1 MAVKFIAKDDTLED
15 FRLAFNDQSANHFG
29 DIANLSAS
37 ISSTN
42 LVDAMNET
50 INIATNTAGFI
61 LRDSTASTQQIGGGN
76 TLNVVGVTSEITAVV
91 SATDTL
97 TIGLPDDVTITG
109 NLTAS
114 GTGTHSLGT
123 IQVSGNTLSS
133 TDSTII
139 NINDTFRA
147 NAFESS
153 AGILHMDEFL
163 ASNST
168 YYPRIQ
174 STRSDKVLLFDAIPL
189 FNERIAFEGSS
200 EDDFETVLTVI
211 NPTADRTITLG
222 DESGT
227 VITTGSVGAI
237 TGTMITTGSLVT
249 GNYADDSITID
260 KMADDSVGQ
269 AQLKDVVDLQI
280 QNASGGILKQ
290 IFGAGS

>member
-15 FRLAFNDQSANHFG
+15 FRLAFNDQSANSFG
-29 DIANLSAS
+29 DIANLSGS

-50 INIATNTAGFI
+50 ITIATNTAGFI
-61 LRDSTASTQQIGGGN
+61 LRDSTSTTQQIGGGN

-133 TDSTII
+133 SNATTITV
-139 NINDTFRA
+139 NDILRA
-147 NAFESS
+147 NTIESQTGLVSIFES
-153 AGILHMDEFL
+153 
-163 ASNST
+163 ASGF
-168 YYPRIQ
+168 PEIQ
-174 STRSDKVLLFDAIPL
+174 SNRGDKVLLFDAIPL
-189 FNERIAFEGSS
+189 FNERIAFEGTTGN
-200 EDDFETVLTVI
+200 DFETVLNVTD
-211 NPTADRTITLG
+211 PTADRIITLG

-249 GNYADDSITID
+249 GNYANDSITLD

-280 QNASGGILKQ
+280 QNSSGGILKQ

>member
-114 GTGTHSLGT
+114 GSTHNLGT
-123 IQVSGNTLSS
+123 IQISGNTLSS
-133 TDSTII
+133 TDSTTIII
-139 NINDTFRA
+139 NDALTVNSPLVAGVTTINPA
-147 NAFESS
+147 GSS
-153 AGILHMDEFL
+153 NITSSTGFTVFDSTLVL
-163 ASNST
+163 AQN
-168 YYPRIQ
+168 
-174 STRSDKVLLFDAIPL
+174 KF
-189 FNERIAFEGSS
+189 IAFEGST
-200 EDDFETVLTVI
+200 DDNFETSLTVVD
-211 NPTADRTITLG
+211 PTADRILTLP
-222 DESGT
+222 DETGT
-227 VITTGSVGAI
+227 LITTGSVGAI

-249 GNYADDSITID
+249 GNYANDSITLD

>member
-15 FRLAFNDQSANHFG
+15 FRLAFNDQSANSFG
-29 DIANLSAS
+29 DIANLSGS

-50 INIATNTAGFI
+50 ITIATNTAGFT
-61 LRDSTASTQQIGGGN
+61 LSDSANNTQQIGGGN

-133 TDSTII
+133 SNATTITV
-139 NINDTFRA
+139 NDILRA
-147 NAFESS
+147 NTIESQTGLVS
-153 AGILHMDEFL
+153 IIETGGFPE
-163 ASNST
+163 
-168 YYPRIQ
+168 IQ
-174 STRSDKVLLFDAIPL
+174 SNRGDKVILFDAIPV
-189 FNERIAFEGSS
+189 FNERIAFEGTTP
-200 EDDFETVLTVI
+200 DDFETVLNVTD
-211 NPTADRTITLG
+211 PTADRVITLG
-222 DESGT
+222 DETGT

-249 GNYADDSITID
+249 GNYANDSITLD

-280 QNASGGILKQ
+280 QNSSGGILKQ

>member
-15 FRLAFNDQSANHFG
+15 FRLAFNDQSANSFG
-29 DIANLSAS
+29 DIANLSGS

-61 LRDSTASTQQIGGGN
+61 LRDSTSTTQQIGGGN

-133 TDSTII
+133 SNATTITV
-139 NINDTFRA
+139 NDILRA
-147 NAFESS
+147 NTIESQTGLVS
-153 AGILHMDEFL
+153 IIETGGFPE
-163 ASNST
+163 
-168 YYPRIQ
+168 IQ
-174 STRSDKVLLFDAIPL
+174 SNRGDKVLLFDAIPL
-189 FNERIAFEGSS
+189 FNERIAFEGTTGN
-200 EDDFETVLTVI
+200 DFETVLNVTD
-211 NPTADRTITLG
+211 PTADRIITLG

-249 GNYADDSITID
+249 GNYANDSITLD

-280 QNASGGILKQ
+280 QNSSGGILKQ

>member
-15 FRLAFNDQSANHFG
+15 FRLAFNDQSANSFG
-29 DIANLSAS
+29 DIANLSGS

-50 INIATNTAGFI
+50 INIATNTAGFT
-61 LRDSTASTQQIGGGN
+61 LRDSTSTTQQIGGGN
-76 TLNVVGVTSEITAVV
+76 TLNVVGATNEITAVV

-114 GTGTHSLGT
+114 GSTHSLGT
-123 IQVSGNTLSS
+123 IQISGNTLSS
-133 TDSTII
+133 TDSTRI
-139 NINDTFRA
+139 NVNDTFRA

-153 AGILHMDEFL
+153 DGILHMDEFL

-211 NPTADRTITLG
+211 NPTADRTITFG

-227 VITTGSVGAI
+227 VLTTGSANAI
-237 TGTMITTGSLVT
+237 TGGNITNLSLVT
-249 GNYADDSITID
+249 NNFADDSITID
-260 KMADDSVGQ
+260 KMANDSVGQ

>member
-29 DIANLSAS
+29 DIANLSGS

-50 INIATNTAGFI
+50 INIATNTAGFT
-61 LRDSTASTQQIGGGN
+61 LRDSTSTTQQIGGGN
-76 TLNVVGVTSEITAVV
+76 ILNVVGAANEITAVV

-114 GTGTHSLGT
+114 GSTHSLGT

-133 TDSTII
+133 TDSTRI

-147 NAFESS
+147 NTIESQTGLVS
-153 AGILHMDEFL
+153 IIETGGFPE
-163 ASNST
+163 
-168 YYPRIQ
+168 IQ
-174 STRSDKVLLFDAIPL
+174 SNRGDKVILFDAIPV
-189 FNERIAFEGSS
+189 FNERIAFEGTTP
-200 EDDFETVLTVI
+200 DDFETVLNVTD
-211 NPTADRTITLG
+211 PTADRIITLG

-249 GNYADDSITID
+249 GNYANDSITLD

>member
-15 FRLAFNDQSANHFG
+15 FRLAFNDQSANSFG
-29 DIANLSAS
+29 DIANLSGS
-37 ISSTN
+37 ITATN

-50 INIATNTAGFI
+50 ITIATNTSGFT
-61 LRDSTASTQQIGGGN
+61 LSDSANNTQQIGGGN

-123 IQVSGNTLSS
+123 IQVSGNTISS
-133 TDSTII
+133 SNSDTVTLADNMSVSGSVIAGSTTINPTTANTNII
-139 NINDTFRA
+139 NSTGTVKFGSNINL
-147 NAFESS
+147 NV
-153 AGILHMDEFL
+153 G
-163 ASNST
+163 
-168 YYPRIQ
+168 
-174 STRSDKVLLFDAIPL
+174 KVLT
-189 FNERIAFEGSS
+189 FEGST
-200 EDDFETVLTVI
+200 DNDFETTITVTD
-211 NPTADRTITLG
+211 PTADRTITFG
-222 DESGT
+222 DETGT
-227 VITTGSVGAI
+227 VLTTGSANAI
-237 TGTMITTGSLVT
+237 TGSNITNLSLVT
-249 GNYADDSITID
+249 NNYADDSITID

>member
-15 FRLAFNDQSANHFG
+15 FRLAFNDQSANSFG
-29 DIANLSAS
+29 DIANLSGS

-50 INIATNTAGFI
+50 ITIATNTAGFI
-61 LRDSTASTQQIGGGN
+61 LSDSASNTQQIGGGN
-76 TLNVVGVTSEITAVV
+76 TLNVVGVTNEITAVV
-91 SATDTL
+91 SVTDTL

-133 TDSTII
+133 SNATTITV
-139 NINDTFRA
+139 NDILRA
-147 NAFESS
+147 NTIESQTGLVS
-153 AGILHMDEFL
+153 IIETGGFPE
-163 ASNST
+163 
-168 YYPRIQ
+168 IQ
-174 STRSDKVLLFDAIPL
+174 SNRGDKVILFDAIPV
-189 FNERIAFEGSS
+189 FNERIAFEGTTP
-200 EDDFETVLTVI
+200 DDFETVLNVVD
-211 NPTADRTITLG
+211 PTADRIITLG

-249 GNYADDSITID
+249 GNYANDSITLD

-280 QNASGGILKQ
+280 LNSSGGILKQ

>member
-1 MAVKFIAKDDTLED
+1 M
-15 FRLAFNDQSANHFG
+15 
-29 DIANLSAS
+29 
-37 ISSTN
+37 
-42 LVDAMNET
+42 
-50 INIATNTAGFI
+50 
-61 LRDSTASTQQIGGGN
+61 
-76 TLNVVGVTSEITAVV
+76 
-91 SATDTL
+91 
-97 TIGLPDDVTITG
+97 PDDVTITG

-114 GTGTHSLGT
+114 GSTHNLGT
-123 IQVSGNTLSS
+123 IQISGNTLSS
-133 TDSTII
+133 TDSTRI
-139 NINDTFRA
+139 NVNDTFRA

-153 AGILHMDEFL
+153 DGILHMDEFL

-189 FNERIAFEGSS
+189 FNERIAFEGSG

-211 NPTADRTITLG
+211 NPTADRTITFG

-227 VITTGSVGAI
+227 VLTTGSANAI
-237 TGTMITTGSLVT
+237 TGGNITNLSLVT
-249 GNYADDSITID
+249 NNFADDSITID
-260 KMADDSVGQ
+260 KMANDSVGQ

>member
-15 FRLAFNDQSANHFG
+15 FRLAFNDQSANTIG
-29 DIANLSAS
+29 DISNLTGS
-37 ISSTN
+37 INATN
-42 LVDAMNET
+42 LIDAMNEAIT
-50 INIATNTAGFI
+50 IAVNTAGFT
-61 LRDSTASTQQIGGGN
+61 LRDSTSTIQQIGGGN
-76 TLNVVGVTSEITAVV
+76 VLNVVGAANEITAVV

-114 GTGTHSLGT
+114 GSTHSLGT
-123 IQVSGNTLSS
+123 IQISGNTLSS
-133 TDSTII
+133 TDSTRI
-139 NINDTFRA
+139 NVNDTFRA

-153 AGILHMDEFL
+153 DGILHMDEFL

-189 FNERIAFEGSS
+189 FNSVIAFEGSTS
-200 EDDFETVLTVI
+200 NDFETSLVVTD
-211 NPTADRTITLG
+211 PTADRTITFG

-227 VITTGSVGAI
+227 VLTTGSANAI
-237 TGTMITTGSLVT
+237 TGSNITNLSLVT
-249 GNYADDSITID
+249 NNFADDSITID
-260 KMADDSVGQ
+260 KMANDSVGQ

>member
-15 FRLAFNDQSANHFG
+15 FRLAFNDQSANSFG
-29 DIANLSAS
+29 DIANLSGS

-50 INIATNTAGFI
+50 INIATNTAGFT
-61 LRDSTASTQQIGGGN
+61 LRDSTATTQQIGGGN
-76 TLNVVGVTSEITAVV
+76 ILNVVGATNEITAVV

-133 TDSTII
+133 SNATTITV
-139 NINDTFRA
+139 NDILRA
-147 NAFESS
+147 NTIESQTGLVS
-153 AGILHMDEFL
+153 INETGGFPEIH
-163 ASNST
+163 SN
-168 YYPRIQ
+168 RG
-174 STRSDKVLLFDAIPL
+174 DKILLFDAIPV
-189 FNERIAFEGSS
+189 FGDTIVFEGTTP
-200 EDDFETVLTVI
+200 DNFETAFVATD
-211 NPTADRTITLG
+211 PTADRILTLP
-222 DESGT
+222 DETGT
-227 VITTGSVGAI
+227 LITTGSVGAI

-249 GNYADDSITID
+249 GNYADDSITLD

-280 QNASGGILKQ
+280 QNSSGGILKQ

>member
-15 FRLAFNDQSANHFG
+15 FRLAFNDQSANSFG
-29 DIANLSAS
+29 DIANLSGS

-61 LRDSTASTQQIGGGN
+61 LRDSTATTQQIGGGN

-133 TDSTII
+133 SNATTITV
-139 NINDTFRA
+139 NDILRA
-147 NAFESS
+147 NTIESQTGLVS
-153 AGILHMDEFL
+153 IIETGGFPE
-163 ASNST
+163 
-168 YYPRIQ
+168 IQ
-174 STRSDKVLLFDAIPL
+174 SNRGDKVILFDAIPV
-189 FNERIAFEGSS
+189 FNERIAFEGTTP
-200 EDDFETVLTVI
+200 DDFETVLNVTD
-211 NPTADRTITLG
+211 PTADRVITLG
-222 DESGT
+222 DETGT

-249 GNYADDSITID
+249 GNYANDSITLD

-280 QNASGGILKQ
+280 QNSSGGILKQ

>member
-15 FRLAFNDQSANHFG
+15 FRLAFNDQSANSFG
-29 DIANLSAS
+29 DIANLSGS

-50 INIATNTAGFI
+50 ITIATNTAGFT
-61 LRDSTASTQQIGGGN
+61 LRDSTSTTQQIGGGN
-76 TLNVVGVTSEITAVV
+76 ILNVVGATNEITAVV

-133 TDSTII
+133 SNATTITV
-139 NINDTFRA
+139 NDILRA
-147 NAFESS
+147 NTIESQTGLVS
-153 AGILHMDEFL
+153 IIETGGFPE
-163 ASNST
+163 
-168 YYPRIQ
+168 IQ
-174 STRSDKVLLFDAIPL
+174 SNRGDKVILFDAFPV
-189 FNERIAFEGSS
+189 FNNGIAFEGTTP
-200 EDDFETVLTVI
+200 DDFETTVLVTD
-211 NPTADRTITLG
+211 PTADRTITLG

-249 GNYADDSITID
+249 GNYADDSITLD

-280 QNASGGILKQ
+280 QNSSGGILKQ

>member
-15 FRLAFNDQSANHFG
+15 FRLAFNDQSANSFG
-29 DIANLSAS
+29 DIANLSGS
-37 ISSTN
+37 ITSTN

-50 INIATNTAGFI
+50 ISIAVNTAGFT
-61 LRDSTASTQQIGGGN
+61 LRDSTSTTQQIGGGN
-76 TLNVVGVTSEITAVV
+76 ILNVVGAANEITAVV

-114 GTGTHSLGT
+114 GSTHSLGT
-123 IQVSGNTLSS
+123 IQISGNTLSS
-133 TDSTII
+133 TDSTTIII
-139 NINDTFRA
+139 NDALTVNSPLVAGVTTINPA
-147 NAFESS
+147 GSS
-153 AGILHMDEFL
+153 NITSSTGFTVFDSTLVL
-163 ASNST
+163 AQNKS
-168 YYPRIQ
+168 
-174 STRSDKVLLFDAIPL
+174 
-189 FNERIAFEGSS
+189 IAFEGSTS
-200 EDDFETVLTVI
+200 NDFETVLTVTD
-211 NPTADRTITLG
+211 PTADRILTLP
-222 DESGT
+222 DETGT
-227 VITTGSVGAI
+227 LITTGSVGAI

>member
-29 DIANLSAS
+29 DIANLSGS

-133 TDSTII
+133 SNATAIS
-139 NINDTFRA
+139 INDDLTLA
-147 NAFESS
+147 AGKTLTADLITSS
-153 AGILHMDEFL
+153 TAYVDFG
-163 ASNST
+163 AKNVST
-168 YYPRIQ
+168 DGHFYTS
-174 STRSDKVLLFDAIPL
+174 STEGVI
-189 FNERIAFEGSS
+189 FEGTTV
-200 EDDFETVLTVI
+200 DNFETFLTAI
-211 NPTADRTITLG
+211 DPTADRIISLPN
-222 DESGT
+222 ESGT
-227 VITTGSVGAI
+227 VLTTGSVGAI
-237 TGTMITTGSLVT
+237 TGSNITNLSLVT
-249 GNYADDSITID
+249 NNYADDSITID

>member
-15 FRLAFNDQSANHFG
+15 FRLAFNDQSANSFG
-29 DIANLSAS
+29 DIANLSGS

-50 INIATNTAGFI
+50 INIATNTAGFT
-61 LRDSTASTQQIGGGN
+61 LRDSTSTTQQIGGGN
-76 TLNVVGVTSEITAVV
+76 TLNVVGATNEITAVV

-133 TDSTII
+133 SNATTITV
-139 NINDTFRA
+139 NDILRA
-147 NAFESS
+147 NTIESQTGLVS
-153 AGILHMDEFL
+153 IIETGGFPE
-163 ASNST
+163 
-168 YYPRIQ
+168 IQ
-174 STRSDKVLLFDAIPL
+174 SNRGDKVLLFDAFPV
-189 FNERIAFEGSS
+189 FNNGIAFEGTTP
-200 EDDFETVLTVI
+200 DDFETTVLVTD
-211 NPTADRTITLG
+211 PTADRTITLG

-249 GNYADDSITID
+249 GNYADDSITLD

-280 QNASGGILKQ
+280 QNSSGGILKQ

>member
-15 FRLAFNDQSANHFG
+15 FRLAFNDQSANTIV
-29 DIANLSAS
+29 DISNLTGS
-37 ISSTN
+37 INATN
-42 LVDAMNET
+42 LIDAMNEAIT
-50 INIATNTAGFI
+50 IAVNTAGFT
-61 LRDSTASTQQIGGGN
+61 LRDSTSTIQQIGGGN
-76 TLNVVGVTSEITAVV
+76 VLNVVGAANEITAVV

-114 GTGTHSLGT
+114 GSTHSLGT
-123 IQVSGNTLSS
+123 IQISGNTLSS
-133 TDSTII
+133 TDSTRI
-139 NINDTFRA
+139 NVNDTFRA

-153 AGILHMDEFL
+153 DGILHMDEFL

-189 FNERIAFEGSS
+189 FNERIAFEGTTGN
-200 EDDFETVLTVI
+200 DFETVLNVTD
-211 NPTADRTITLG
+211 PTADRIITLG

-249 GNYADDSITID
+249 GNYANDSITLD

-280 QNASGGILKQ
+280 QNSSGGILKQ

>member
-15 FRLAFNDQSANHFG
+15 FRLAFNDQSANSFG
-29 DIANLSAS
+29 DIANLSGS

-50 INIATNTAGFI
+50 ITIATNTAGFT
-61 LRDSTASTQQIGGGN
+61 LSDSANNTQQIGGGN

-133 TDSTII
+133 SNATTVT
-139 NINDTFRA
+139 INDILRA
-147 NAFESS
+147 NTIESQTG
-153 AGILHMDEFL
+153 AMTINETVDGF
-163 ASNST
+163 
-168 YYPRIQ
+168 PRII
-174 STRSDKVLLFDAIPL
+174 SNHSGNFLLFDAIPV
-189 FNERIAFEGSS
+189 FNSSIIFEGSAN
-200 EDDFETVLTVI
+200 DHETTITVTD
-211 NPTADRTITLG
+211 PTADRTITFG

-227 VITTGSVGAI
+227 VLTTGSPNAI
-237 TGTMITTGSLVT
+237 TGGNITNLSLVT
-249 GNYADDSITID
+249 NNFADDSITID
-260 KMADDSVGQ
+260 KMANDSVGQ

>member
-15 FRLAFNDQSANHFG
+15 FRLAFNDQSANSFG
-29 DIANLSAS
+29 DIANLSGS

-61 LRDSTASTQQIGGGN
+61 LRDSTSTTQQIGGGN

-133 TDSTII
+133 SNATTITV
-139 NINDTFRA
+139 NDILRA
-147 NAFESS
+147 NTIESQTGLVS
-153 AGILHMDEFL
+153 IIETGGFPE
-163 ASNST
+163 
-168 YYPRIQ
+168 IQ
-174 STRSDKVLLFDAIPL
+174 SNRGDKVLLFDAIPV
-189 FNERIAFEGSS
+189 FGDRIVFEGTTP
-200 EDDFETVLTVI
+200 DDFETALVATD
-211 NPTADRTITLG
+211 PTADRILTLPN
-222 DESGT
+222 ETGT
-227 VITTGSVGAI
+227 LITTGSVGAI

-260 KMADDSVGQ
+260 KIADDSVGQ

>member
-1 MAVKFIAKDDTLED
+1 
-15 FRLAFNDQSANHFG
+15 
-29 DIANLSAS
+29 
-37 ISSTN
+37 
-42 LVDAMNET
+42 
-50 INIATNTAGFI
+50 
-61 LRDSTASTQQIGGGN
+61 
-76 TLNVVGVTSEITAVV
+76 
-91 SATDTL
+91 
-97 TIGLPDDVTITG
+97 LPDDVTITG

-133 TDSTII
+133 SNATTITV
-139 NINDTFRA
+139 NDILRA
-147 NAFESS
+147 NTIESQTGLVSIYES
-153 AGILHMDEFL
+153 ASGFPE
-163 ASNST
+163 
-168 YYPRIQ
+168 IQ
-174 STRSDKVLLFDAIPL
+174 SNRGDKVILFDAIPV
-189 FNERIAFEGSS
+189 FNERIAFEGTTP
-200 EDDFETVLTVI
+200 DNFETVLNVTD
-211 NPTADRTITLG
+211 PTADRTITLG

>member
-29 DIANLSAS
+29 DIANLSGS
-37 ISSTN
+37 ITSTN

-50 INIATNTAGFI
+50 INIATNTAGFT
-61 LRDSTASTQQIGGGN
+61 LRDSTSTTQQIGGGN
-76 TLNVVGVTSEITAVV
+76 ILNVVGAANEITAVV

-114 GTGTHSLGT
+114 GSTHSLGT
-123 IQVSGNTLSS
+123 IQISGNTLRS
-133 TDSTII
+133 TDSTRI
-139 NINDTFRA
+139 NVNDTFRA

-153 AGILHMDEFL
+153 GGILYMDEFL
-163 ASNST
+163 GTDAT

-174 STRSDKVLLFDAIPL
+174 STRGDKVLVFDATPL
-189 FNERIAFEGSS
+189 FNSRIAFEGSTA
-200 EDDFETVLTVI
+200 DDFETVLTVI